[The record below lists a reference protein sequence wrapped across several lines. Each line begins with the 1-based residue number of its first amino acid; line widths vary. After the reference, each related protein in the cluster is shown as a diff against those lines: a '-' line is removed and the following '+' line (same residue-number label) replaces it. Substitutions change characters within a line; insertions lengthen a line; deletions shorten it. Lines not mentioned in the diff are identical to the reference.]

1 MRRGAQVSVGDA
13 RHGRRDNGLVAAE
26 YAAAGDVDPRVGEH
40 LLDVLALDGIA
51 AYLRPS
57 TDLHPVTRST
67 MLPSRPTDRLFVDRA
82 YVATARDYLSRLAG
96 DAEQSDDDSDATA
109 EMDESSAR
117 TDDGGAD
124 DSQAPDPV
132 APVVRRMSEP
142 TSDEVDRA
150 WAEIIA
156 GYEATAPSTS
166 VAPTDSPLPDIAKPD
181 TTKPETAK
189 SDTDKP
195 DITRPDTTRPETSR
209 PDATRPDARP
219 DRTRPDRPERDPA
232 ERERAARDRAA
243 PERGDRDRPGR
254 DLPELTP
261 PYRIGPRLTSGPADE
276 EPSLLDGL
284 DTFGADLP
292 GDDDDSFTP
301 PIAPPVPR
309 PSLPTA
315 LAVIG
320 MVGGL
325 AVFLR
330 PDLLSFIGESL
341 AMFLG
346 FTAIVGGFGT
356 LVWRLRPGD
365 DEDDDPD
372 NGARV

>member
-67 MLPSRPTDRLFVDRA
+67 MLPSRPTDRLFVDRIH
-82 YVATARDYLSRLAG
+82 VATARDYLSRLAR
-96 DAEQSDDDSDATA
+96 DAEQTDDDDTDATA
-109 EMDESSAR
+109 DMDESSAR
-117 TDDGGAD
+117 TDDSGTD
-124 DSQAPDPV
+124 DRQAPDPV

-142 TSDEVDRA
+142 TSDDVDRA

-156 GYEATAPSTS
+156 GYEATAPSNS

-181 TTKPETAK
+181 TTKPEAAK

-219 DRTRPDRPERDPA
+219 DRTRPDRPERDRAERDRA
-232 ERERAARDRAA
+232 ERERAAR
-243 PERGDRDRPGR
+243 ERGDRDRPGR

-276 EPSLLDGL
+276 PSLLDGL

-301 PIAPPVPR
+301 PVAPPVPR

-325 AVFLR
+325 AVFLK
-330 PDLLSFIGESL
+330 PELLSFIGESL

>member
-1 MRRGAQVSVGDA
+1 MSVGDA

-82 YVATARDYLSRLAG
+82 YVAAARDYLSQLAH
-96 DAEQSDDDSDATA
+96 DAEQTDDDTDATPEA
-109 EMDESSAR
+109 DESRAS
-117 TDDGGAD
+117 TDDSGAD
-124 DSQAPDPV
+124 DRKAPDPET
-132 APVVRRMSEP
+132 PVVRRMSEP
-142 TSDEVDRA
+142 TSDDVDRA

-156 GYEATAPSTS
+156 GYQATAPSPS
-166 VAPTDSPLPDIAKPD
+166 VGPTDSALPDIAEPD
-181 TTKPETAK
+181 TTKPGTAK

-195 DITRPDTTRPETSR
+195 DLTRPDITRPETAR
-209 PDATRPDARP
+209 PDPTRPDARP
-219 DRTRPDRPERDPA
+219 DRTRPDRPERDRAERDRA

-243 PERGDRDRPGR
+243 AERGDRDRPGR

-261 PYRIGPRLTSGPADE
+261 PYRIGPRLTSGPTD

-284 DTFGADLP
+284 DSFGADLP

-301 PIAPPVPR
+301 PVAPPVPR

-325 AVFLR
+325 AVFLK
-330 PDLLSFIGESL
+330 PDLLSFIGGSL

-346 FTAIVGGFGT
+346 FTAIVSGFGT

-365 DEDDDPD
+365 DEDDDDPD

>member
-67 MLPSRPTDRLFVDRA
+67 VLPSRPTDRLFVDRA
-82 YVATARDYLSRLAG
+82 HIATARDYLSRLAH
-96 DAEQSDDDSDATA
+96 DAELA
-109 EMDESSAR
+109 ESSVAEADVETGSDEVAKGGAESSGTAA
-117 TDDGGAD
+117 TDDRGT
-124 DSQAPDPV
+124 PDPT
-132 APVVRRMSEP
+132 APVDHRMSEP
-142 TSDEVDRA
+142 SSDEVDRA

-156 GYEATAPSTS
+156 GYDTTAPNPPRATPADPRSTT
-166 VAPTDSPLPDIAKPD
+166 ADAQATPADPTRPEAVRPDLQ
-181 TTKPETAK
+181 KPETAR
-189 SDTDKP
+189 P
-195 DITRPDTTRPETSR
+195 DATRPDASR
-209 PDATRPDARP
+209 PDATRPDATRPEATRPETRP
-219 DRTRPDRPERDPA
+219 DRTKPERDRPDRD
-232 ERERAARDRAA
+232 
-243 PERGDRDRPGR
+243 G
-254 DLPELTP
+254 PELTP
-261 PYRIGPRLTSGPADE
+261 PYRIGPRMTSRPAD

-292 GDDDDSFTP
+292 DDTDDTFTP
-301 PIAPPVPR
+301 PVAPPVPR

-320 MVGGL
+320 VVGGL
-325 AVFLR
+325 AVFLK
-330 PDLLSFIGESL
+330 PDLLSLLNESL

-346 FTAIVGGFGT
+346 FTAIVSGFGT

-365 DEDDDPD
+365 DDEDDPD
-372 NGARV
+372 HGARV